1 MTPAAIQQPR
11 PFGYVLGDVLTQ
23 RVLLQSQGHD
33 FDPAQLP
40 GAERA
45 GLWLWRRSAA
55 VMRDNMNHKWLILDY
70 QIINAPQQ
78 LMTVSLPA
86 LTLKSKAK
94 GADSLFVPEWPISV
108 APLTPRIAF
117 AKGGLQDLRPDHPAP
132 TLPTAGLW
140 RQLEIWSTAL
150 IATLA
155 AWFGWWLIRYIRAA
169 ASQPFARALREIRRA
184 GGDSQEAWLALHR
197 AFDRTAGRA
206 LQINTLNV
214 LFQRAPYLEPQRPEI
229 ERFYAES
236 TWRFFGAGGEVN
248 KRGVRPAGADLR
260 ALADGTRPTSDS
272 GSLADGTRPT
282 SDSGS
287 LADGTR
293 PTADPGAL
301 ADGMHA
307 KDQAAS
313 LSLPSLCTTLRSIEK
328 QHER

>member
-1 MTPAAIQQPR
+1 VRVAHVLALALTVLAVGSSQAQTPSAVSDAGAGGAAAVPSAAPEAKALTPAVIQQPR

-55 VMRDNMNHKWLILDY
+55 VMRDDMNHNWLVLDY

-78 LMTVSLPA
+78 LMTVNLPA
-86 LTLKSKAK
+86 LTLKSKVK
-94 GADSLFVPEWPISV
+94 GASSLFVPEWPISV

-132 TLPTAGLW
+132 TLPTTGLW

-155 AWFGWWLIRYIRAA
+155 AWLGWWLIRFIRAA
-169 ASQPFARALREIRRA
+169 VSQPFARALREIRRA
-184 GGDSQEAWLALHR
+184 GDDNQEAWLALHR

-248 KRGVRPAGADLR
+248 KRGVRPAGA
-260 ALADGTRPTSDS
+260 
-272 GSLADGTRPT
+272 
-282 SDSGS
+282 
-287 LADGTR
+287 
-293 PTADPGAL
+293 
-301 ADGMHA
+301 
-307 KDQAAS
+307 AS

>member
-1 MTPAAIQQPR
+1 MLAVFAVAGAEAQTPGAATGGTPAGAAAPDTEALPPAAPNTAPDTGTLPSAAPSNSSAAATIQEPR

-33 FDPAQLP
+33 FDAAQLP
-40 GAERA
+40 SAERA

-55 VMRDNMNHKWLILDY
+55 VTRDDMNHNWLILDY

-78 LMTVSLPA
+78 LMPVNLPA
-86 LTLKSKAK
+86 LTLKSKVK

-132 TLPTAGLW
+132 TLPTARLW
-140 RQLEIWSTAL
+140 RQLEIGSTAL

-155 AWFGWWLIRYIRAA
+155 AWLGWWLFRYIRAA
-169 ASQPFARALREIRRA
+169 ASQPFARAVREVRRA

-214 LFQRAPYLEPQRPEI
+214 LFQRAPCFEPQRSAI

-248 KRGVRPAGADLR
+248 TRGSAS
-260 ALADGTRPTSDS
+260 PT
-272 GSLADGTRPT
+272 
-282 SDSGS
+282 
-287 LADGTR
+287 
-293 PTADPGAL
+293 
-301 ADGMHA
+301 
-307 KDQAAS
+307 S
-313 LSLPSLCTTLRSIEK
+313 LSLPSLCAALRSIEK